1 MKIKLLF
8 LCVSLSVFSIAR
20 WSILL
25 DDKIKI
31 DISIPTKKQ
40 LKDIRKSYEYQQ
52 EQQFKIRLNNNQSQ
66 TLANILDSINFNSKL
81 GVYHFV
87 HSSFVP
93 LIYSYDVKDTIIM
106 NFFTNYFSMEKLKFV
121 TENEFIN
128 PMEKTQYMYLNL
140 EYIRRNINTEKL
152 IVQRNKDVLK
162 LIEKTLLREWKKD
175 KGQIWSDE
183 PFNYIGRKSRV
194 ASILLNK
201 IPSQPGKSYFS
212 AITDF
217 ELFCLIAGC
226 SLAANQL
233 KNKAEI
239 NPEIEEFIVYM
250 MQILKTQCK
259 IYKDGR
265 WLLQPGVWKDFSDY
279 LYAGNTIPK
288 ENLTIAKIDTI
299 SWDASHSAR
308 WPIFIHT
315 LKSLFKSNSTEN
327 KLLSDFQKGLA
338 DQFMNKVVHQ
348 TESIPRFNNFMDGW
362 NGIYR
367 YNYSTM
373 KQGYAPFTCNKHIF
387 LSWWKI
393 LDDERVNKLYRDV
406 ELNYEY
412 YQKEY
417 KGEIKRQK
425 QFFKLLISLN

>member
-1 MKIKLLF
+1 MKINWILFYKIIVIIGLSSWTIFSQNSIKTNVSIETKNEIKKYRKIYDYHQDTLFKVALNEYKSDSLFYLLGN
-8 LCVSLSVFSIAR
+8 
-20 WSILL
+20 
-25 DDKIKI
+25 
-31 DISIPTKKQ
+31 
-40 LKDIRKSYEYQQ
+40 Y
-52 EQQFKIRLNNNQSQ
+52 
-66 TLANILDSINFNSKL
+66 NFNSKL
-81 GVYHFV
+81 GVYNFV
-87 HSSFVP
+87 HASFVP
-93 LIYSYDVKDTIIM
+93 LIYSFDVKDSIGM
-106 NFFTNYFSMEKLKFV
+106 NFFMRFFTLDKLKFV
-121 TENEFIN
+121 VQSKSIN
-128 PMEKTQYMYLNL
+128 PMEKTQYMYINL
-140 EYIRRNINTEKL
+140 EYIRRHESSDIL
-152 IVQRNKDVLK
+152 IIGRNKEILQI
-162 LIEKTLLREWKKD
+162 IEKTLLREWKED

-183 PFNYIGRKSRV
+183 PFDYLGRKSRV

-212 AITDF
+212 AINDF

-250 MQILKTQCK
+250 LQILKTQCK
-259 IYKDGR
+259 TYDDGR
-265 WLLQPGVWKDFSDY
+265 WLLQPGIWKDYSDY
-279 LYAGNTIPK
+279 LYAGNTK
-288 ENLTIAKIDTI
+288 TGKNLTIAKVDTI

-308 WPIFIHT
+308 WPIFIQT
-315 LKSLFKSNSTEN
+315 LKSLFKTTSTEN
-327 KLLSDFQKGLA
+327 EFLTSYQKGLA

-348 TESIPRFNNFMDGW
+348 TDSIPRFNNFMDGW

-393 LDDERVNKLYRDV
+393 LGDSRINQLYKTIDF
-406 ELNYEY
+406 NYDF

-425 QFFKLLISLN
+425 QLFKLLISLN